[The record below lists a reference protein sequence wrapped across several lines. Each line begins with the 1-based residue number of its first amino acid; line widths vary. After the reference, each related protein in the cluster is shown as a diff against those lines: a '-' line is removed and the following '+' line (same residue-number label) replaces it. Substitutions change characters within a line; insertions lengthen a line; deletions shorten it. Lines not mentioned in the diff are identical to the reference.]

1 MIDGHIVVIQWWF
14 NGIRLYIST
23 AINVYIYMYIQMEFI
38 TILMEY
44 WWQWL
49 KWSYC
54 RTRSFDLALSH
65 ARSSEQLLWRRVWPP
80 ALNKLH
86 ENYQP
91 KKETLFKL
99 YSHDIPM
106 KSPWSPYSNEIP
118 DVWRI
123 WSEICNGLDALLLQ
137 HDAVEPGQTHLAARF
152 ERVYPQFFLGNAARK
167 RGNVWDSADQ
177 INNPQVACLVGNPK
191 YPRSC

>member
-1 MIDGHIVVIQWWF
+1 
-14 NGIRLYIST
+14 
-23 AINVYIYMYIQMEFI
+23 MEFI

-49 KWSYC
+49 RWSYC
-54 RTRSFDLALSH
+54 RTWSFDLAQLSH

-80 ALNKLH
+80 ALKKLH

-91 KKETLFKL
+91 KKNCIQTLFPW
-99 YSHDIPM
+99 YPHEITM
-106 KSPWSPYSNEIP
+106 KSLLNSNEIP

-123 WSEICNGLDALLLQ
+123 WSEICNGLDAFLLQ

-152 ERVYPQFFLGNAARK
+152 FHVCTPSSSLATRHEKGATCEIQPIKLT
-167 RGNVWDSADQ
+167 
-177 INNPQVACLVGNPK
+177 IPK
-191 YPRSC
+191 